1 MSGSLNK
8 CFLIGHLGQDPEI
21 RVNPS
26 GDKFARFSLATA
38 ERWNNAQGERQ
49 EKTEWHNIVVNG
61 KLVDVVEKYLHK
73 GQQISIEGKIQYR
86 EYVDRDGVKKPATNI
101 RCENLVMLGKVE
113 GGHPQQGGPSK
124 KGNTSDATPH
134 DDYDDDISF

>member
-21 RVNPS
+21 KVSPS
-26 GDKFARFSLATA
+26 GDKYARFSVATT
-38 ERWNNAQGERQ
+38 ERWKNAQGEKQ

-73 GQQISIEGKIQYR
+73 GQQVSVEGKIQYR
-86 EYVDRDGVKKPATNI
+86 EYTDRDGTKKVGTSI
-101 RCENLVMLGKVE
+101 RCENLVMLGKPEDGVARQDK
-113 GGHPQQGGPSK
+113 PASAAPRSA
-124 KGNTSDATPH
+124 SPH
-134 DDYDDDISF
+134 DDYDDDIAY